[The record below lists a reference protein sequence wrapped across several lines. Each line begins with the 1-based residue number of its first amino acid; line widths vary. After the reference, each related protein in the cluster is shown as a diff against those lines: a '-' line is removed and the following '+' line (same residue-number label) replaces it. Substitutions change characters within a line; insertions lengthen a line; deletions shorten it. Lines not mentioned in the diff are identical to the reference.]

1 MDATQEP
8 LIPWPDESVSSP
20 LEGSPSEAGS
30 SSARGSS
37 TTGGR
42 SGAPHRARAR
52 RRSPPQRSRPTDGR
66 ADGVENPSEPTSGT
80 LDRPSF
86 VIQHHAA
93 RSLHYDFRLEWNGVL
108 ASWALP
114 KGVPEGPGNRLA
126 IQTDDHPLSYLT
138 FHGDIEASG
147 HRMSHVEIWD
157 EGVYQIHEWAD
168 ARIVVTLYPSGGAGL
183 GGRPVTLALIHTA
196 RPDPQDWLMRRVNRP
211 E

>member
-8 LIPWPDESVSSP
+8 LIPWPDESAPSSAG
-20 LEGSPSEAGS
+20 GSPPGARSSRGS
-30 SSARGSS
+30 SSAGA
-37 TTGGR
+37 GG
-42 SGAPHRARAR
+42 GAPRRARPG
-52 RRSPPQRSRPTDGR
+52 RRSPVRGSGPTDGR
-66 ADGVENPSEPTSGT
+66 RGGTENPSEAISGT

-126 IQTDDHPLSYLT
+126 VQTDDHPLSYLT

-168 ARIVVTLYPSGGAGL
+168 AKIVVTLYPSGGAGL

-196 RPDPQDWLMRRVNRP
+196 RPDPQDWLMRRVRRP